1 MARTWVRRMMWGLV
15 AAVMAMIFCFSAQ
28 DGNASTGTSDQVVK
42 PIIAAIAQRNPSITS
57 AMKENL
63 YQLLQTI
70 VRKSAHFLEF
80 ALLGITLR
88 LLSESYDW
96 QRGGWIA
103 WGVGTL
109 YAMTDE
115 MHQLLSIGR
124 TASAVDVAIDSVGVC
139 AGVMLTVFVLRK
151 IYCRKR

>member
-1 MARTWVRRMMWGLV
+1 MSKPWVRGLMWIFV
-15 AAVMAMIFCFSAQ
+15 VAVMVMIFCFSTQ
-28 DGNASTGTSDQVVK
+28 DGETSTYTSDKVVK
-42 PIIAAIAQRNPSITS
+42 PIVAAVARENPTMTS
-57 AMKENL
+57 AMLQKL

-70 VRKSAHFLEF
+70 VRKSAHFMEF

-88 LLSESYDW
+88 LLSESYGW

-115 MHQLLSIGR
+115 MHQLLSSGR
-124 TASAVDVAIDSVGVC
+124 TASGVDVAIDSMGVC
-139 AGVMLTVFVLRK
+139 AGVMLTVFVLGK
-151 IYCRKR
+151 IYRRKR